1 MSVLRAHA
9 APRWAAAGGLA
20 LALPAAPL
28 GVAAVGAG
36 SAAIGILA
44 AGAAGLALLA
54 AWLGPAALPGT
65 GRAGAVELV
74 IVTAVTAWAAALDA
88 AVAGAAVRGGSAAFG
103 PAVVATTALAYVGG
117 SVWSLQSPS
126 DVWWRW
132 PVACALTAA
141 VWIAGQAAA

>member
-1 MSVLRAHA
+1 MQQVLRQGP
-9 APRWAAAGGLA
+9 PRWAAAGTLA

-36 SAAIGILA
+36 SASLGIIA
-44 AGAAGLALLA
+44 GGAAGLALLA
-54 AWLGPAALPGT
+54 AWVGPAALPGL

-88 AVAGAAVRGGSAAFG
+88 AVAGAAIRGGSAAFR
-103 PAVVATTALAYVGG
+103 PVPLTATALAYAGG
-117 SVWSLQSPS
+117 SIWSLRSPR

-141 VWIAGQAAA
+141 VWFAGQAAA

>member
-1 MSVLRAHA
+1 MEGVAQPGTL
-9 APRWAAAGGLA
+9 RWAAAGSLA

-36 SAAIGILA
+36 SASVAILA
-44 AGAAGLALLA
+44 AGAAGLAALA
-54 AWLGPAALPGT
+54 AWVGPAALPGT

-88 AVAGAAVRGGSAAFG
+88 AVAGAAVRGGTATFD
-103 PAVVATTALAYVGG
+103 PVAVTATALAYAGG
-117 SVWSLQSPS
+117 SIWSLRSPGE
-126 DVWWRW
+126 VWWRW

>member
-1 MSVLRAHA
+1 MSVLRAHG
-9 APRWAAAGGLA
+9 APRWAAAGSLA

-36 SAAIGILA
+36 SSSLGIVA

-88 AVAGAAVRGGSAAFG
+88 AVAGATVRGGSAAFG
-103 PAVVATTALAYVGG
+103 PGVVAATALAYVSG
-117 SVWSLQSPS
+117 SVWSLRSPA